1 MCRLVIAA
9 LRPSEALRELR
20 ILTMGLVEASA
31 YDPYLEAA
39 SKGKRVSH
47 GDGWGLAAIGI
58 ARGRPVVLN
67 HKSILPIY
75 NEMSRSILELFMDR
89 LGMYD
94 ELYLAIHARASSR
107 GEPYGA
113 EYAHPYRVDT
123 EFGAIWFVH
132 NGGVDKV
139 SIARELGL
147 SPWLYTDSQMLAIYI
162 AKRLERCATKLDDLD
177 SCVASIYRDARRFLS
192 TCSALHT
199 GLLVLYQDAA
209 RLYASAYVAE
219 WDKCNDEK
227 KLYYQLYSFA
237 KPSIVAMASSTLM
250 LYVGKAIELAPVS
263 HGVYRL
269 EIDRIEKISD

>member
-20 ILTMGLVEASA
+20 ILAMGLVEASA
-31 YDPYLEAA
+31 YDPYLEAVSRGRRA
-39 SKGKRVSH
+39 SH

-75 NEMSRSILELFMDR
+75 HEISRSVLELFMER

-123 EFGAIWFVH
+123 EFGAIWLVH
-132 NGGVDKV
+132 NGGVDKI
-139 SIARELGL
+139 SIARELRL

-162 AKRLERCATKLDDLD
+162 AKRLERCATKLEDLD
-177 SCVASIYRDARRFLS
+177 SCVADIYRDARRFLS

-199 GLLVLYQDAA
+199 GLLVLYQDTA

-219 WDKCNDEK
+219 WDRCDNER
-227 KLYYQLYSFA
+227 KLYYQLYSFT
-237 KPSIVAMASSTLM
+237 KPGIVTITSSTLT
-250 LYVGKAIELAPVS
+250 LYIGKAIELAPFN
-263 HGVYRL
+263 HGIYRL
-269 EIDRIEKISD
+269 EIGKTVKISD